1 MTHLSSRRI
10 YLDNAASSPMD
21 PEVFEHMK
29 PFFCENFG
37 NPSST
42 HQHGRFLRNVIE
54 QSRRKIGKLL
64 GVSASEIYFTSG
76 GTEADNT
83 AIIGAVKGYGLTHI
97 VSTHIEHHAVTH
109 TIDHLVETGIVTATY
124 LDVDE
129 KGNID
134 LNQLR
139 EVLAKNPRSLVTLM
153 HANNEIGTLYDIKA
167 IGDICQ
173 EFDALF
179 HSDTVQTM
187 ANLKIDLSEIN
198 VHFLN
203 ASAHK
208 FYGPKGT
215 GFLFVRKGYKIPALI
230 NGGSQERSVRAGTES
245 PASISGMAFSLEK
258 CYGNLETKNAK
269 LWELKNYMKAR
280 LLAEIPGVSFNGET
294 EEGKSI
300 PTVLS
305 TVLPC
310 GEENA
315 MLLFNLDLSGISA
328 SGGSACNSGANMGS
342 HVLRGINARKE
353 ALLNSVRFSFGIQN
367 TKEEIDFTIGKLKQ
381 LIPSQAVN

>member
-1 MTHLSSRRI
+1 MTNLNSTRI

-42 HQHGRFLRNVIE
+42 HQNGRFLRNAIE
-54 QSRRKIGKLL
+54 QSRRKIGNLL
-64 GVSASEIYFTSG
+64 GASASEIFFTSG

-83 AIIGAVKGYGLTHI
+83 AIVGAVKGYGLTHV
-97 VSTHIEHHAVTH
+97 VSTRIEHHAVTH
-109 TIDHLVETGIVTATY
+109 TIEELEKEGTITATY
-124 LDVDE
+124 LDVDA
-129 KGNID
+129 KGNISFD
-134 LNQLR
+134 QLR
-139 EVLAKNPRSLVTLM
+139 EVLAQNPRSLVTLM

-167 IGDICQ
+167 IGDICA

-187 ANLKIDLSEIN
+187 ANVKIDLSELNI
-198 VHFLN
+198 HFLT

-208 FYGPKGT
+208 FYGPKGV
-215 GFLFVRKGYKIPALI
+215 GFLYVRKGIKIPALI
-230 NGGSQERSVRAGTES
+230 NGGSQERSLRAGTES

-258 CYGNLETKNAK
+258 CYNSYDYKSKK
-269 LWELKNYMKAR
+269 LWELKNYMKSR
-280 LLAEIPGVSFNGET
+280 LLKEFPGVTFNGET

-300 PTVLS
+300 PTVLN
-305 TVLPC
+305 TTLPV

-315 MLLFNLDLSGISA
+315 MLLFNLDLAGISV

-342 HVLRGINARKE
+342 HVLRGIKARKE
-353 ALLNSVRFSFGIQN
+353 ALLNSVRFSFGVQN
-367 TKEEIDFTIGKLKQ
+367 TKEEIDQTIEKLKQ
-381 LIPSQAVN
+381 MVPTKVA